1 MGAKLREIIASGEAG
16 RRVLLLGNEA
26 IARGAI
32 EAGVSVAASYPGTP
46 SSEIGLTLAQVADQ
60 VGMHF
65 EWSVNEK
72 VALETAAA
80 AAMSG
85 LRALAFMKHVGVNV
99 AADAFVSLA
108 YTGCPGGFL
117 LVTAD
122 DPSCHSS
129 QNEQDNRYYAR
140 LALTPVLEPSTPH
153 EAKEMTVK
161 AYNMSEEHEMPFVLR
176 TTTRVSHTR
185 GIVELG
191 AIRDRPRTGEYRKDW
206 RRYVLIPANTRVRR
220 AVLLEKERDLREEA
234 EKSEFNTVEEGE
246 GEIGVITSGVS
257 YCYVK
262 EAARR
267 LGINPPILKLGF
279 TYPTPYSLI
288 ESFSKDLRGIL
299 VVEELE
305 PILETEVRCT
315 LQRSKLQVEVFGKA
329 TGHIPRAYEL
339 NTSIVARALAK
350 LLGIKL
356 ATEEIPDAAIKAPPR
371 PPVLCPGCPHRG
383 VAYILKQVIGDK
395 AVYSGD
401 IGCYSLVAIPPHNLM
416 DNIHCMGA
424 SIGLANGFSTAQR
437 KPVVALIGDS
447 TFYHAGIPPLI
458 NAVYNRHPMLV
469 VVMDNRITA
478 MTGFQPHPG
487 TGVTAVGSETREVS
501 IESIARACGVDYVST
516 FDPYD
521 IERGI
526 AEVKEALKH
535 SISVLVARRLCAI
548 LEWRERRKR
557 GEKPRAYNVDEEKCI
572 GCLKC
577 IRDTGCPALI
587 TLGEKVQIEK
597 DLCVGC
603 GLCSRTCPTKAIEV
617 GS

>member
-1 MGAKLREIIASGEAG
+1 MGLKLNDLIASGEPG
-16 RRVLLLGNEA
+16 RKVLLLGNEA
-26 IARGAI
+26 IARGAV

-46 SSEIGLTLAQVADQ
+46 SSEIGLTLAQIAEQ
-60 VGMHF
+60 VGMYF

-72 VALETAAA
+72 VAFETAAA

-85 LRALAFMKHVGVNV
+85 LRALAFMKHVGLNV

-129 QNEQDNRYYAR
+129 QNEQDNRYYAK

-153 EAKEMTVK
+153 EAKEMTVR
-161 AYNMSEEHEMPFVLR
+161 AYDLSEKHEMPFILR

-191 AIRDRPRTGEYRKDW
+191 EARDRPKIGEYKKDW
-206 RRYVLIPANTRVRR
+206 RRYVLIPANARVRR

-234 EKSEFNTVEEGE
+234 EKSEFNAVEEGE

-262 EAARR
+262 EAARE
-267 LGINPPILKLGF
+267 LGVSPPILKLGF
-279 TYPTPYSLI
+279 TSPTPYSLI
-288 ESFSKDLRGIL
+288 ESFSKDLRAVL

-305 PILETEVRCT
+305 PVLETEVRCT
-315 LQRSKLQVEVFGKA
+315 LQKSRLRVEVLGKM
-329 TGHIPRAYEL
+329 TEHIPRAYEL
-339 NTSIVARALAK
+339 NTGIVGAALAK
-350 LLGIKL
+350 SLGL
-356 ATEEIPDAAIKAPPR
+356 EWTVEEIPEGKAKAPPR

-383 VAYILKQVIGDK
+383 TAYILKQVVGDE

-401 IGCYSLVAIPPHNLM
+401 IGCYSLVAIPPYNLM

-424 SIGLANGFSTAQR
+424 SIGLANGFSKAQGR
-437 KPVVALIGDS
+437 PVVALIGDS
-447 TFYHAGIPPLI
+447 TFFHAGIPALI

-487 TGVTAVGSETREVS
+487 TGMTATGAKAREVS
-501 IESIARACGVDYVST
+501 IEDIAKACGADYVAT

-521 IERGI
+521 IDKGI
-526 AEVKEALKH
+526 AEVKKALSH
-535 SISVLVARRLCAI
+535 EIPVLVARRPCAI
-548 LEWRERRKR
+548 LEWREKRRR
-557 GEKPRAYNVDEEKCI
+557 GEKPKVYHVDEDKCV

-587 TLGEKVQIEK
+587 AIGEKVQIEK
-597 DLCVGC
+597 ELCAGC
-603 GLCSRTCPTKAIEV
+603 GLCARVCPTKAVEV
-617 GS
+617 VD